1 MKVTGLTIG
10 KFMNPEKNL
19 QELGLTL
26 PQPPAAAGAYVP
38 AVRTGNLLY
47 LAGTLPMRDGKI
59 VYGGKVGQEIN
70 LVQAAEAAQLCT
82 LNALANAKAAL
93 GSLDARS
100 KYWKVRAKVV
110 IVGATAAVP
119 SGEAGRGCNSGAGV
133 VCAGVAWAG
142 AVAGAGGVACPVCA
156 AAARETNRREA
167 AKIRGRI
174 TGVILPSQGLARFA
188 TPLEF
193 LLRR

>member
-1 MKVTGLTIG
+1 
-10 KFMNPEKNL
+10 MNPEKNL

-59 VYGGKVGQEIN
+59 VYNGKVGQEIN

-93 GSLDARS
+93 GSLDAVVRVVMVNGFVNGIDGFS
-100 KYWKVRAKVV
+100 DSPKVLN
-110 IVGATAAVP
+110 GA
-119 SGEAGRGCNSGAGV
+119 S
-133 VCAGVAWAG
+133 
-142 AVAGAGGVACPVCA
+142 
-156 AAARETNRREA
+156 
-167 AKIRGRI
+167 
-174 TGVILPSQGLARFA
+174 
-188 TPLEF
+188 EF
-193 LLRR
+193 LLKVFGDAGKHARAAVSVNGLPLGAAVEVQIILEVR

>member
-1 MKVTGLTIG
+1 
-10 KFMNPEKNL
+10 MNPEKKL

-59 VYGGKVGQEIN
+59 VYAGKVGQEIN

-93 GSLDARS
+93 GSLDAVVRVVMVNGFVNGIDGFS
-100 KYWKVRAKVV
+100 ESPKVLNGASELLLKVF
-110 IVGATAAVP
+110 GDAGKHARAAVSVNGLP
-119 SGEAGRGCNSGAGV
+119 LGAAV
-133 VCAGVAWAG
+133 EVQIVLEVA
-142 AVAGAGGVACPVCA
+142 
-156 AAARETNRREA
+156 
-167 AKIRGRI
+167 
-174 TGVILPSQGLARFA
+174 
-188 TPLEF
+188 
-193 LLRR
+193 

>member
-1 MKVTGLTIG
+1 MKVTGQIIG

-93 GSLDARS
+93 GSLDAVVRVVMVNGFVNGIDGFS
-100 KYWKVRAKVV
+100 DSPKVLN
-110 IVGATAAVP
+110 GA
-119 SGEAGRGCNSGAGV
+119 S
-133 VCAGVAWAG
+133 
-142 AVAGAGGVACPVCA
+142 
-156 AAARETNRREA
+156 
-167 AKIRGRI
+167 
-174 TGVILPSQGLARFA
+174 
-188 TPLEF
+188 EF
-193 LLRR
+193 LLKVFGDAGKHARAAVSVNGLPLGAAVEVQIVLEVR

>member
-1 MKVTGLTIG
+1 
-10 KFMNPEKNL
+10 MNPEKNL

-59 VYGGKVGQEIN
+59 VYGDKVGQEIN

-93 GSLDARS
+93 GSLDAVVRVVMVNGFVNGIDGFS
-100 KYWKVRAKVV
+100 DSPKVLN
-110 IVGATAAVP
+110 GA
-119 SGEAGRGCNSGAGV
+119 S
-133 VCAGVAWAG
+133 
-142 AVAGAGGVACPVCA
+142 
-156 AAARETNRREA
+156 
-167 AKIRGRI
+167 
-174 TGVILPSQGLARFA
+174 
-188 TPLEF
+188 EF
-193 LLRR
+193 LLKVFGDAGKHARAAVSVNGLPLGAAVEVQIVLEVR

>member
-1 MKVTGLTIG
+1 
-10 KFMNPEKNL
+10 MNPEKNI

-59 VYGGKVGQEIN
+59 VYTGKVGQEIN

-93 GSLDARS
+93 GSLDAVVRVVMVNGFVNGIDGFS
-100 KYWKVRAKVV
+100 DSPKVLN
-110 IVGATAAVP
+110 GA
-119 SGEAGRGCNSGAGV
+119 S
-133 VCAGVAWAG
+133 
-142 AVAGAGGVACPVCA
+142 
-156 AAARETNRREA
+156 
-167 AKIRGRI
+167 
-174 TGVILPSQGLARFA
+174 
-188 TPLEF
+188 EF
-193 LLRR
+193 LLKVFGDAGKHARAAVSVNGLPLGAAVEVQIILEVR

>member
-1 MKVTGLTIG
+1 
-10 KFMNPEKNL
+10 MNPEKNL

-47 LAGTLPMRDGKI
+47 LAGTLPMRDGKM

-93 GSLDARS
+93 GSLDAVVRVVMVNGFVNGIDGFRDS
-100 KYWKVRAKVV
+100 PKVLN
-110 IVGATAAVP
+110 GA
-119 SGEAGRGCNSGAGV
+119 S
-133 VCAGVAWAG
+133 
-142 AVAGAGGVACPVCA
+142 
-156 AAARETNRREA
+156 
-167 AKIRGRI
+167 
-174 TGVILPSQGLARFA
+174 
-188 TPLEF
+188 EF
-193 LLRR
+193 LLKVFGDAGKHARAAVSVNGLPLGAAVEVQIVLEVR